1 MLKPV
6 ITRNLSNGRGR
17 VHICWDGMVWIQQ
30 GRPHG
35 VMANAGEAFLQ
46 PEDLSLILV
55 MLDEF
60 KQQGGKVL
68 KPGDI
73 RPL

>member
-6 ITRNLSNGRGR
+6 ITRKLAGGRGQ

-30 GRPHG
+30 GCPHG
-35 VMANAGEAFLQ
+35 VMINAGEAFLY
-46 PEDLSLILV
+46 PNDLALIAK
-55 MLDEF
+55 MFDEF

-68 KPGDI
+68 PPGAI